1 LFGQNIVRYLL
12 SLGRY
17 KSRLS
22 LIRTVLAPL
31 WHKFQICDVNWH
43 NRLGRDIKASA
54 CPKRFYSLFSFGSQD
69 SRLSLIRTQLEIYD
83 VDYDYLDLLLSVRNA
98 YHALLITVVTC
109 SPPQKVC
116 GRNFQKKSISVK
128 LVKKRKR
135 EYRID
140 SSLSESKAIESGV
153 VNNPITTDKLNVLV
167 SKKKDSNRIC
177 LFRCVSK
184 NKCGSSTQLLTFL

>member
-1 LFGQNIVRYLL
+1 VY
-12 SLGRY
+12 
-17 KSRLS
+17 
-22 LIRTVLAPL
+22 APL
-31 WHKFQICDVNWH
+31 
-43 NRLGRDIKASA
+43 
-54 CPKRFYSLFSFGSQD
+54 
-69 SRLSLIRTQLEIYD
+69 
-83 VDYDYLDLLLSVRNA
+83 LLLSVRNA

-167 SKKKDSNRIC
+167 SKKKIQIG
-177 LFRCVSK
+177 FVSFVVCRK
-184 NKCGSSTQLLTFL
+184 INVGRQHNY